1 MTREQEVL
9 AAVERRR
16 RLKPKLRDERITL
29 AHGAGGKATHALVE
43 ALFLEELGNPLLEPL
58 ADAAVFQA
66 PEEVGPRL
74 AFTTDSFVV
83 RPLFFPGGDIGE
95 LAVNGTVNDLAMA
108 GARPLALTL
117 SLVLEEGLAADDL
130 RAEVDAIARAEPGLD
145 LLLLDLKMPGMSGMA
160 GLVELRRR
168 FPTLPV
174 VIVSAAEDPAIV
186 REALACGASGYIPK
200 SLERRAL
207 TEALGQVLEGEVY
220 VPPALRSQDA
230 GEKGAGTGRL
240 GSLTPQQLA
249 VLRLMVEG
257 KPNKI
262 IAYELAIAETT
273 VKAHITVILRK
284 LGVHSRTQAVLF
296 ARDLVGAQA

>member
-1 MTREQEVL
+1 VPSVL
-9 AAVERRR
+9 IADDHPLFRDAMRLAVE
-16 RLKPKLRDERITL
+16 
-29 AHGAGGKATHALVE
+29 
-43 ALFLEELGNPLLEPL
+43 
-58 ADAAVFQA
+58 AV
-66 PEEVGPRL
+66 
-74 AFTTDSFVV
+74 
-83 RPLFFPGGDIGE
+83 
-95 LAVNGTVNDLAMA
+95 
-108 GARPLALTL
+108 
-117 SLVLEEGLAADDL
+117 AADDPL
-130 RAEVDAIARAEPGLD
+130 AVLEAGTLAEVDAIASAEPGLD
-145 LLLLDLKMPGMSGMA
+145 LLLLDLRMPGMNGMA

-174 VIVSAAEDPAIV
+174 VIVSAAEEPAVV

-207 TEALGQVLEGEVY
+207 TEALGRVLLGEIY
-220 VPPALRSQDA
+220 VPPAL
-230 GEKGAGTGRL
+230 GAEGADGRGASTGRL
-240 GSLTPQQLA
+240 SSLTPQQLA

-284 LGVHSRTQAVLF
+284 LGVHSRTQAVLL